1 MATTRVCVSGGTAE
15 LFINGA
21 SVAMGAVNGAGNFNV
36 TGNGSGATVNATG
49 NTGTGL
55 VVFTINAGG
64 PPIVS
69 SRNLIQDT
77 EGLCST

>member
-1 MATTRVCVSGGTAE
+1 MAE
-15 LFINGA
+15 LFINGT
-21 SVAMGAVNGAGNFNV
+21 SFAMGAVNGAGNFSV
-36 TGNGSGATVNATG
+36 AGNRSGATVNAVG

-64 PPIVS
+64 PTVVS

-77 EGLCST
+77 QGLCST